1 MIAVTR
7 TDTPQSLAQNATTW
21 TTEYIAARTALA
33 ADPKS
38 VTLKNE
44 KKQAEGK
51 YAQADVKQAL
61 KDMFHNKCCFCERKR
76 DYPHIEH
83 FRPKETYPDLC
94 FIWENLLSA
103 CEVCNGATYK
113 GVKFPLAADGTPLF
127 LNPCE
132 DNPEDHIDFVC
143 EQDDAA
149 EDRFIAVLKG
159 KTDKGKTTIKE
170 LGLNRINLI
179 KERSQ
184 YIAPYYVTLALLA
197 RDGDPIAK
205 DLLDKACQSHH
216 PYTAFMRTL
225 KTTFVG
231 ETPSV

>member
-94 FIWENLLSA
+94 F
-103 CEVCNGATYK
+103 K
-113 GVKFPLAADGTPLF
+113 
-127 LNPCE
+127 
-132 DNPEDHIDFVC
+132 
-143 EQDDAA
+143 
-149 EDRFIAVLKG
+149 R
-159 KTDKGKTTIKE
+159 
-170 LGLNRINLI
+170 
-179 KERSQ
+179 
-184 YIAPYYVTLALLA
+184 
-197 RDGDPIAK
+197 
-205 DLLDKACQSHH
+205 
-216 PYTAFMRTL
+216 
-225 KTTFVG
+225 
-231 ETPSV
+231 